1 MSEKI
6 TKTWLKKQEKTF
18 LADRA
23 NRVAMDAVTA
33 VGVNESAKRPDAF
46 RTDLHAYSVS
56 LPQKGITNQKRSGR
70 CWMFAALNTM
80 RFRIMQKLNL
90 KDFELSQTYTMFWD
104 KLEKANYF
112 LESILKTLDE
122 PTSGRLLEWLLMA
135 PVQDGGQWDM
145 ICSLI
150 DKYGVVP
157 KASMPE
163 TFSSSESMQMNF
175 TLTEKLR
182 EDACRLRSA
191 YRAGAD
197 EAKLRAMKD
206 AMMETVYGML
216 CVCLGVPPKTVD
228 FEVRDKDDK
237 FIRDTGLTPQEFFR
251 KYVEMDLS
259 EYISLINAPTDDK
272 PYWRSYSVKFLG
284 NVIEGRKVKYVNLP
298 VDELKKAAIAQMQD
312 GEPVWF
318 GCDVGKSSVRDG
330 GVMSLDLFDKGS
342 LFNTSFGMNKAER
355 LEYGHSLMTHAMV
368 FQGVNLD
375 ENGRPN
381 RWRVENSWGKEPG
394 KDGYYVMTDAWF
406 DEYLYQVVVNRK
418 YLPEEV
424 LKAFAEKPILLEPWD
439 PMGSLA

>member
-6 TKTWLKKQEKTF
+6 TKTWLKKQEKGF

-23 NRVAMDAVTA
+23 NRVAMDAVTST
-33 VGVNESAKRPDAF
+33 GVNDNAKRPEAF
-46 RTDLHAYSVS
+46 RTDLHEYSVF
-56 LPQKGITNQKRSGR
+56 LPQKGITNQKHSGR

-80 RFRIMQKLNL
+80 RFRIIKKLNL
-90 KDFELSQTYTMFWD
+90 KDFELSQAYTMFFD

-122 PTSGRLLEWLLMA
+122 PTDGRLLQWLLMA

-150 DKYGVVP
+150 EKYGVVP
-157 KASMPE
+157 KACMPE
-163 TFSSSESMQMNF
+163 SFSSSASMQMNF

-206 AMMETVYGML
+206 EMMETIYGIL

-228 FEVRDKDDK
+228 LEVRDKDDK
-237 FIRDTGLTPQEFFR
+237 FHRDLGLTPQEFFR
-251 KYVEMDLS
+251 KYVDMDLS
-259 EYISLINAPTDDK
+259 DYISLINAPTEDK
-272 PYWRSYSVKFLG
+272 PYYHSYSVEFLG
-284 NVIEGRKVKYVNLP
+284 NVVEGRKVKYVNLP
-298 VDELKKAAIAQMQD
+298 IEELKKAAIAQMQD

-318 GCDVGKSSVRDG
+318 GCDVGKSSERSG
-330 GVMSLDLFDKGS
+330 GVMSLELYDKGS
-342 LFNTSFGMNKAER
+342 LFNTTFGMNKAER

-375 ENGRPN
+375 ENGKPN
-381 RWRVENSWGKEPG
+381 RWRVENSWGEEPG
-394 KDGYYVMTDAWF
+394 KKGYYVMTDSWF
-406 DEYLYQVVVNRK
+406 DEYLYQVVVNKK
-418 YLPEEV
+418 YLPEEA
-424 LKAFAEKPILLEPWD
+424 LKAFAEKPIMLKPWD

>member
-6 TKTWLKKQEKTF
+6 TKTWLKKQEKEF

-23 NRVAMDAVTA
+23 NRVAMDAVTST
-33 VGVNESAKRPDAF
+33 GVNDNAKRPEAF
-46 RTDLHAYSVS
+46 RTDLHEYSVF
-56 LPQKGITNQKRSGR
+56 LPQKGITNQKHSGR

-80 RFRIMQKLNL
+80 RFRIIKKLNL
-90 KDFELSQTYTMFWD
+90 KDFELSQAYTMFFD

-122 PTSGRLLEWLLMA
+122 PTDGRLLQWLLMA

-150 DKYGVVP
+150 EKYGVVP
-157 KASMPE
+157 KACMPE
-163 TFSSSESMQMNF
+163 SFSSSASMQMNF

-191 YRAGAD
+191 DRAGAD

-206 AMMETVYGML
+206 EMMETIYGIL

-228 FEVRDKDDK
+228 LEVRDKDDK
-237 FIRDTGLTPQEFFR
+237 FHRDLGLTPQEFFR
-251 KYVEMDLS
+251 KYVDMDLS
-259 EYISLINAPTDDK
+259 DYISLINAPTEDK
-272 PYWRSYSVKFLG
+272 PYYHSYSVEFLG
-284 NVIEGRKVKYVNLP
+284 NVVEGRKVKYVNLP
-298 VDELKKAAIAQMQD
+298 IEELKKAAIAQMQD

-318 GCDVGKSSVRDG
+318 GCDVGKSSERSG
-330 GVMSLDLFDKGS
+330 GVMSLELYDKGS
-342 LFNTSFGMNKAER
+342 LFNTTFGMNKAER

-375 ENGRPN
+375 ENGKPN
-381 RWRVENSWGKEPG
+381 RWRVENSWGEEPG
-394 KDGYYVMTDAWF
+394 KKGYYVMTDSWF
-406 DEYLYQVVVNRK
+406 DEYLYQVVVNKK
-418 YLPEEV
+418 YLPEEA
-424 LKAFAEKPILLEPWD
+424 LKAFAEKPIMLKPWD

>member
-1 MSEKI
+1 M
-6 TKTWLKKQEKTF
+6 
-18 LADRA
+18 
-23 NRVAMDAVTA
+23 
-33 VGVNESAKRPDAF
+33 
-46 RTDLHAYSVS
+46 
-56 LPQKGITNQKRSGR
+56 
-70 CWMFAALNTM
+70 
-80 RFRIMQKLNL
+80 
-90 KDFELSQTYTMFWD
+90 
-104 KLEKANYF
+104 
-112 LESILKTLDE
+112 
-122 PTSGRLLEWLLMA
+122 
-135 PVQDGGQWDM
+135 
-145 ICSLI
+145 
-150 DKYGVVP
+150 
-157 KASMPE
+157 
-163 TFSSSESMQMNF
+163 
-175 TLTEKLR
+175 
-182 EDACRLRSA
+182 
-191 YRAGAD
+191 
-197 EAKLRAMKD
+197 
-206 AMMETVYGML
+206 
-216 CVCLGVPPKTVD
+216 D

-237 FIRDTGLTPQEFFR
+237 FIRDTGLTPQEFFC

-272 PYWRSYSVKFLG
+272 PYYRSYSVKFLG

-298 VDELKKAAIAQMQD
+298 ADELKKAAIAQMQD

-342 LFNTSFGMNKAER
+342 LFNTAFGMNKAER